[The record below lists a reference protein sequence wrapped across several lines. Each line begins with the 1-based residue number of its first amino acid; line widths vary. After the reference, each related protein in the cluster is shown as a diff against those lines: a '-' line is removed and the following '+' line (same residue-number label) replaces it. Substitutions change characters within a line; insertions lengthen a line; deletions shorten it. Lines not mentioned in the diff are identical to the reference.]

1 MAHDDQ
7 NDLNRLW
14 QDQPAKEVSMT
25 IDDIHNR
32 ARRWQRTV
40 GRRNLLE
47 YAAALF
53 VIVTISV
60 RLWYEANPVMVTG
73 GVLLM
78 LGTLY
83 VVYHLHRWGSA
94 RPMPADAALTDCL
107 GFHRAELV
115 RQRDLLRGVWW
126 WYLLPFVPG
135 SALLLI
141 GRVIERPDRRLLAL
155 GVAAVFVVSF
165 TLVGKLNEYGA
176 RKLQRA
182 IDALDQAR
190 Q

>member
-1 MAHDDQ
+1 MAHEDLS
-7 NDLNRLW
+7 DLNRLW
-14 QDQPAKEVSMT
+14 QNQPAEKAPLTLE
-25 IDDIHNR
+25 DIRNR
-32 ARRWQRTV
+32 ASRLEKRV

-47 YAAALF
+47 YAGALF
-53 VIVTISV
+53 VIVTTSV
-60 RLWYEANPVMVTG
+60 RLWHETNLVMVIG
-73 GVLLM
+73 GALL
-78 LGTLY
+78 LVGTLY

-94 RPMPADAALTDCL
+94 RPMPADVALMDCID
-107 GFHRAELV
+107 FHRAELV

-135 SALLLI
+135 SALLII
-141 GRVIERPDRRLLAL
+141 GRAIERPDRRLLAL
-155 GVAAVFVVSF
+155 GVTATFVVTF

-182 IDALDQAR
+182 IDALDKAR

>member
-1 MAHDDQ
+1 MAHEDTG
-7 NDLNRLW
+7 DLNKLW
-14 QDQPAKEVSMT
+14 QHQPTEEVPMT
-25 IDDIHNR
+25 LEDIRNR
-32 ARRWQRTV
+32 ARRWQRKV

-47 YAAALF
+47 YAGALF
-53 VIVTISV
+53 VIVTTSV
-60 RLWYEANPVMVTG
+60 RLWYETNLVMVTG

-94 RPMPADAALTDCL
+94 RSMPADAALMDCL

-135 SALLLI
+135 SALLII
-141 GRVIERPDRRLLAL
+141 GRAIERPDRRLLAL
-155 GVAAVFVVSF
+155 GVTAAFVVSF

>member
-7 NDLNRLW
+7 NGLNRLW

-25 IDDIHNR
+25 INDIRNR
-32 ARRWQRTV
+32 ARKLQRTV
-40 GRRNLLE
+40 CRRNLLE
-47 YAAALF
+47 YAGALF
-53 VIVTISV
+53 VIVTTSV
-60 RLWYEANPVMVTG
+60 RLWHETNLVMVVG
-73 GVLLM
+73 GVLL
-78 LGTLY
+78 LVGTLY

-94 RPMPADAALTDCL
+94 RSMPADAALMDCL
-107 GFHRAELV
+107 GFHRAQLV

-135 SALLLI
+135 SALLII
-141 GRVIERPDRRLLAL
+141 GRAIERPDRRLLAL
-155 GVAAVFVVSF
+155 GVTAVFVVTF
-165 TLVGKLNEYGA
+165 TLVGRLNQSGA

-182 IDALDQAR
+182 IDALDKAR

>member
-7 NDLNRLW
+7 NGPNRLW

-25 IDDIHNR
+25 IDDIRNR
-32 ARRWQRTV
+32 AGKWRRRV

-47 YAAALF
+47 YAGALF
-53 VIVTISV
+53 VIVTTSV
-60 RLWYEANPVMVTG
+60 RLRYEANPVMIIG

-78 LGTLY
+78 AGTLY

-94 RPMPADAALTDCL
+94 RSMPADATVMDCL

-135 SALLLI
+135 SALLII
-141 GRVIERPDRRLLAL
+141 GRAIERPDRRLLAL
-155 GVAAVFVVSF
+155 GVTAAFVVTF

-182 IDALDQAR
+182 IEALDKAR